1 MSSSSPLVSV
11 IVPAYRR
18 AGTIRRAVESALT
31 QTVTDL
37 EVIVV
42 DDGSRDG
49 TDEVVRSIGD
59 DRVRLFTH
67 ETNRGGNAARQT
79 GMDQARGT
87 WLAFLDSDDLW
98 LPEKLEKQ
106 LQRLAEHGPQYGFCY
121 TWYDIELNDG
131 SFLPPREVRVEG
143 LHRPELIAEPLVG
156 TFSTMMVSR
165 AVAEQVG
172 GVDLTLP
179 ACQDWEFVVRVSQ
192 ATGVCVVPQVLVHYW
207 HGAGD
212 PHRITTRK
220 QSVVDGHRQIYRK
233 LRAEYPTMPTK
244 NVRDSLHYLMKIFAE
259 QGALP
264 ELLTVTRGLGRH
276 TLDAGMAAHT
286 GRMFLRA
293 GRRRAASLRRPMRP
307 ARTAP

>member
-1 MSSSSPLVSV
+1 MTSSPSVSV
-11 IVPAYRR
+11 IVPTYRR
-18 AGTIRRAVESALT
+18 AGSIRRAVESALA

-37 EVIVV
+37 EVVVV

-49 TDEVVRSIGD
+49 TDEVVHGLGD
-59 DRVRLFTH
+59 ERIRLFTH

-106 LQRLAEHGPQYGFCY
+106 LQRLDEQGPEYGFCY

-131 SFLPPREVRVEG
+131 SFLPPRQVRAEG

-172 GVDLTLP
+172 GVDLSLP
-179 ACQDWEFVVRVSQ
+179 ACQDWEFVSRVSQ
-192 ATGVCVVPQVLVHYW
+192 VTGVCVVPEVLVHYW

-220 QSVVDGHRQIYRK
+220 DSVVAGHRQIYRQ
-233 LRAEYPTMPTK
+233 LCREYPSMPDE
-244 NVRDSLHYLMKIFAE
+244 NVRASRHYLMKIFAD
-259 QGALP
+259 QGAFA
-264 ELLTVTRGLGRH
+264 ELFEVTRGLGVSG
-276 TLDAGMAAHT
+276 LDPAMAAHA

-293 GRRRAASLRRPMRP
+293 GRRRVSALRG
-307 ARTAP
+307 